1 MADFDPFGDDYGDLF
16 ITQQSREYSS
26 VSLEDDDEES
36 MGFKTV
42 LDPQYLDISDFEED
56 ACEK

>member
-1 MADFDPFGDDYGDLF
+1 MIMVIYF

-26 VSLEDDDEES
+26 VSREDDGEES

-42 LDPQYLDISDFEED
+42 LDPQYSDISDFEED
-56 ACEK
+56 AHEK